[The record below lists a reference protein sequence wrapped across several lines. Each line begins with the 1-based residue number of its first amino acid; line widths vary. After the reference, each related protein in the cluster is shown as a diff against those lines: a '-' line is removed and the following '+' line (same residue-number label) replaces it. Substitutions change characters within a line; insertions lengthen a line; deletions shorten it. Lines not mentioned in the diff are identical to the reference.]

1 MKYFLVGIKG
11 SGMAALAHIL
21 LDKGHE
27 VSGSDVDHYVFTQD
41 SLLERSVKIYK
52 FDEYDLK
59 DIDVVIVGHSFYP
72 FSSEVTKALNL
83 GKSVI
88 EYHIFVSTLVN
99 SRYSIAVS
107 GSHGKTTSVGLLCEL
122 MKDYNPSFLR
132 GDGVGK
138 WTDSKYFIFEACEYK
153 NHFHVY
159 KPDEI
164 IILNIDYDHN
174 DYFKTFDEYKSSFIE
189 FSKRAKKR
197 VYVNDECK
205 YIKHKSIYF
214 GDNSFKLNEDNSL
227 IFKNKKIPN
236 FKFNVTQKELIKNQ
250 LGLILCALNLGVK
263 PMNIKK
269 YLKQFKGVKRRSQE
283 IIIKDDVFVDD
294 YAHHPSQIKV
304 MLEEYKN
311 KYPSKRIIA
320 IFQPDRYSRIL
331 QFKNELNK
339 TLSTADEAY
348 VLPFPMMMKNDTSK
362 EFDASIIGIEVLDEK
377 KLISKL
383 KDTSNCVYLFF
394 SSKDLSRIRNEL
406 MSFKFDIT

>member
-1 MKYFLVGIKG
+1 
-11 SGMAALAHIL
+11 MAALAHIL

>member
-1 MKYFLVGIKG
+1 
-11 SGMAALAHIL
+11 MAALAHIL

-41 SLLERSVKIYK
+41 DLLKRKVKIYK
-52 FDEYDLK
+52 FDEYHLK
-59 DIDVVIVGHSFYP
+59 DVDVVIVGHSFYP
-72 FSSEVTKALNL
+72 FSSEVTKALSL

-153 NHFHVY
+153 NHFLVY

-164 IILNIDYDHN
+164 IILNVDYDHN
-174 DYFKTFDEYKSSFIE
+174 DYFKTFDEYKTSFIE
-189 FSKRAKKR
+189 FSKRAKRK
-197 VYVNDECK
+197 VYVNDECNF
-205 YIKHKSIYF
+205 IKQKSIYF
-214 GDNSFKLNEDNSL
+214 GDSSFKLNDDNSL
-227 IFKNKKIPN
+227 TFKNKKIPN

-250 LGLILCALNLGVK
+250 LGVILCALNLGVK
-263 PMNIKK
+263 PTSVKK
-269 YLKQFKGVKRRSQE
+269 YLKEFKGVKRRSQE
-283 IIIKDDVFVDD
+283 IIIKDDVFIDD

-304 MLEEYKN
+304 MIEEYRT
-311 KYPSKRIIA
+311 KYPSKRIIT

-339 TLSTADEAY
+339 TLSTSDEAY
-348 VLPFPMMMKNDTSK
+348 VLPFPKMMKNDTQV
-362 EFDASIIGIEVLDEK
+362 EFDASIIGVEVLDEQ

-383 KDTSNCVYLFF
+383 KETSNCVYLFL
-394 SSKDLSRIRNEL
+394 SSKDLSKVRNEL